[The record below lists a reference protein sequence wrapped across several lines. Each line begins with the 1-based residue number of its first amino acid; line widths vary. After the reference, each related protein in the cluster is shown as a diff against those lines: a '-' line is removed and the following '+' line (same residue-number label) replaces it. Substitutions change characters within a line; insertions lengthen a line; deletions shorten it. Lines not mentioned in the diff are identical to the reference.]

1 MELGARRRGGS
12 RGVWARRRG
21 WEATLGRGGADG
33 GVGVGGAGLWWRVD
47 GGGEL
52 VGVQAGRWR
61 RSEVWEHG
69 KGERRRGIACGDRS
83 SARAHER

>member
-1 MELGARRRGGS
+1 MELGARRQGGS

-21 WEATLGRGGADG
+21 WEATLGRGRADG
-33 GVGVGGAGLWWRVD
+33 GVGVGEAGLWWRVD

-52 VGVQAGRWR
+52 VGVQAGWRR

-69 KGERRRGIACGDRS
+69 IGERRRGIPFWGVC
-83 SARAHER
+83 SAHARVG